1 MPLTL
6 QDLALDGSFAG
17 VARRLAA
24 GEDPTVV
31 EPRYAHLWIDPARYP
46 TAITLVTPPSLDATG
61 LMIVPFLDG
70 IGEPGDE
77 AFNLYAGVVYILDV
91 HGVVLRS
98 REYQDAPGE
107 ASLLTYAPGRRRR
120 RPHRP
125 LWQMCEAVPYDD
137 PAFRLAVRLL
147 RVAADDWKTTRR
159 PSALSAL
166 LTLVVGR
173 PTWPPSLAT
182 LTRVVTPV
190 RRSWTKMSSPPLV
203 SSGTRFVAWDMKAT
217 TRPSALIAG
226 LMLPRKVASAAWLPS
241 LATLTR
247 VVTPVRRS
255 WTKMSSAIL
264 VSPATRLKAP
274 DCSATPP
281 RR

>member
-107 ASLLTYAPGRRRR
+107 ASLLTYAPGGAGGARTARSGRCA
-120 RPHRP
+120 RPSP
-125 LWQMCEAVPYDD
+125 T
-137 PAFRLAVRLL
+137 
-147 RVAADDWKTTRR
+147 TTRR
-159 PSALSAL
+159 
-166 LTLVVGR
+166 
-173 PTWPPSLAT
+173 
-182 LTRVVTPV
+182 
-190 RRSWTKMSSPPLV
+190 
-203 SSGTRFVAWDMKAT
+203 SGSRCG
-217 TRPSALIAG
+217 S
-226 LMLPRKVASAAWLPS
+226 
-241 LATLTR
+241 
-247 VVTPVRRS
+247 
-255 WTKMSSAIL
+255 
-264 VSPATRLKAP
+264 
-274 DCSATPP
+274 
-281 RR
+281 